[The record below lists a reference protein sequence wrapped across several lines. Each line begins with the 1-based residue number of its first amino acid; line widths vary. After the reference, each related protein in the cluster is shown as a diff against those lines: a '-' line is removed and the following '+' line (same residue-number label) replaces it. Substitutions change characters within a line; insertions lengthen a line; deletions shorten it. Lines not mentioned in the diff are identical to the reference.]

1 MTKETNVEFLDKL
14 EKESTPDL
22 TSGELSNISEMGRQL
37 TKLEEEIDSQEK
49 YLKSLKE
56 NFRKLSEDLL
66 PNRLRELG
74 ISEFKLSDGTSLS
87 IQQYYSARITPENR
101 DVCFHWLE
109 TNGLG
114 YIIKNTVS
122 ANFGRGEDEAA
133 QTLMTRLEVE
143 GHSLVQKKW
152 VEPMT
157 LKAVVREQVERGN
170 DLPLEAFN
178 VYIGQKMKVKK

>member
-22 TSGELSNISEMGRQL
+22 TSGDLSNISEMGRQL

-74 ISEFKLSDGTSLS
+74 ISEFKLSDGTSIS

-114 YIIKNTVS
+114 DIIKNTVS
-122 ANFGRGEDEAA
+122 AKFG
-133 QTLMTRLEVE
+133 
-143 GHSLVQKKW
+143 
-152 VEPMT
+152 
-157 LKAVVREQVERGN
+157 
-170 DLPLEAFN
+170 
-178 VYIGQKMKVKK
+178 